1 MNVDAVVAEVVNHK
15 VEVKTEM
22 SMKATMKTIQM
33 RMMRIRETVTRIPVV
48 TSMTGMR
55 TIITASEEVD
65 GWTVG
70 TE

>member
-55 TIITASEEVD
+55 TIITTREEVD
-65 GWTVG
+65 G
-70 TE
+70 